1 MLCKLVRQK
10 KVLRGIQWGMVFL
23 GVVMLGTC
31 LVLGSLGRLEGEL
44 EGFYLGAGTGLAI
57 GGLALRLVDWWRR
70 RTPERNAQEDLN
82 RQDERNQE
90 INRRAGLSAGVVQLL
105 ALCGVMLTAYP
116 WSRTV
121 FWLAFALVVLDALA
135 YLAAFAYFWRKL

>member
-10 KVLRGIQWGMVFL
+10 KVLRGVQWGMVFL
-23 GVVMLGTC
+23 GV
-31 LVLGSLGRLEGEL
+31 
-44 EGFYLGAGTGLAI
+44 
-57 GGLALRLVDWWRR
+57 
-70 RTPERNAQEDLN
+70 
-82 RQDERNQE
+82 
-90 INRRAGLSAGVVQLL
+90 
-105 ALCGVMLTAYP
+105 VMLTAYP